1 MKKDFKDFKKNIKDK
16 KVAVIGVGISNTPL
30 IKFLLKFGAHVTAFD
45 KKKEEDLG
53 KDIEEFKKLGVHLS
67 LGDNYLDNLKGF
79 DVIFKT
85 PSMRIDNPYLVKA
98 RNEGTHITSEMEEFL
113 KYCPAKIFGI
123 TGSDGKT
130 TTTTMVYEML
140 KAEGYRTWLGG
151 NIGTPLFTQIED
163 IEKGDKVVLEL
174 SSFQLMTVKHSPEV
188 AVITNITPNHLD
200 VHKSMEEY
208 IEAKSNVFEFQN
220 EEDLLVLNS
229 DNDITN
235 KMSDVA
241 VSRVKK
247 FSLNDTSSYA
257 YYKDGIL
264 YLNNEEIC
272 KRSDIK
278 VRGMH
283 NVANLLAAFCSVSED
298 VSVENMRKVA
308 STFTGVEHRCEF
320 VKEVDGVKYY
330 NDSIATTPTRTLAAL
345 DSFDEPV
352 ILIAGGY
359 DKKVPFEPLA
369 EEGIGKIKALILT
382 GATKYKIKD
391 VFDKEM
397 QKRKV
402 SLPIYM
408 CDKFDDA
415 VYKAKEIAKNGDIV
429 ALSPACASFDSF
441 PNFETRG
448 NKFKEM
454 VSQFNK

>member
-45 KKKEEDLG
+45 KKREEDLG
-53 KDIEEFKKLGVHLS
+53 KDIEEFKKIGVHLS

-113 KYCPAKIFGI
+113 RYCPAKIFGI

-130 TTTTMVYEML
+130 TTTTMVYKML
-140 KAEGYRTWLGG
+140 KAEGYKTWLGG

-174 SSFQLMTVKHSPEV
+174 SSFQLMTVKDSPEV
-188 AVITNITPNHLD
+188 AVVTNVTPNHLD

-208 IEAKSNVFEFQN
+208 IEAKSNIFKFQN
-220 EEDLLVLNS
+220 EEDLLILNM
-229 DNDITN
+229 DNSITD
-235 KMSDVA
+235 KMSDA
-241 VSRVKK
+241 AISRVKK
-247 FSLNDTSSYA
+247 FSLSDTSSYA
-257 YYKDGIL
+257 YYKDGAL

-298 VSVENMRKVA
+298 VSIENMKKVA
-308 STFTGVEHRCEF
+308 SKFTGVEHRCEF
-320 VKEVDGVKYY
+320 VKEVNGVKYY

-345 DSFDEPV
+345 DSFDEPL

-359 DKKVPFEPLA
+359 DKNVPFEPLA
-369 EEGIGKIKALILT
+369 EKGLGKIKALILT

-391 VFDKEM
+391 VFDREL
-397 QKRKV
+397 QKRKA

-408 CDKFDDA
+408 CDNFNDA

-454 VSQFNK
+454 VSKFDK